1 MIFSNVFVGDSL
13 PSSHFFTQSL
23 SQSGFF
29 KSASPAYLFLLH
41 HPKLFQ
47 YSSEW
52 SHTIP
57 YGPIQFLIAPYS
69 PLWSHTV
76 LYSPMK
82 SLTVTYSLIKSHFS
96 LTLYPLSLNNNPLSL
111 PLVPYPLVLFLSRN
125 LGEGYCHS
133 CDCDCCDCPQ
143 QK

>member
-1 MIFSNVFVGDSL
+1 MG
-13 PSSHFFTQSL
+13 SHFFTQSL

-82 SLTVTYSLIKSHFS
+82 SLTVTYSLIKSHTVSFS
-96 LTLYPLSLNNNPLSL
+96 YSNIIAGGITVITL
-111 PLVPYPLVLFLSRN
+111 
-125 LGEGYCHS
+125 
-133 CDCDCCDCPQ
+133 
-143 QK
+143 